1 MGKSMETKE
10 SDYGQQ
16 YKEYITQAAGDKA
29 YYSRRSGA
37 RWRALVQLSAVPQPV
52 CKAASVLPVFV
63 SMAVITAVRELKST
77 KSSFLP
83 YVARIVFDSAL
94 SFSSGIFEIFE

>member
-1 MGKSMETKE
+1 MVIKK

-16 YKEYITQAAGDKA
+16 YKEYTTQAAGDKA
-29 YYSRRSGA
+29 LYSRRSGA

-63 SMAVITAVRELKST
+63 ILNLQPGCKKNIVILCPESAEL
-77 KSSFLP
+77 
-83 YVARIVFDSAL
+83 
-94 SFSSGIFEIFE
+94 